1 MEVTSGVPQGSVLA
15 PIMFVIYIN
24 DMTEGVTGYMNMF
37 TDDAKIMRKVAN
49 EEDCVAL
56 NQDLDRI
63 REWSRKW
70 EMTFNTKKCSV
81 LEFGRSNRRI
91 SGNYSLS
98 NERIMKQTEE
108 KDLGVTI
115 TDKLTFGNH
124 INRITG
130 EA

>member
-1 MEVTSGVPQGSVLA
+1 
-15 PIMFVIYIN
+15 MFVSRDRTVYIN
-24 DMTEGVTGYMNMF
+24 DMTEDVTSYMNMLA
-37 TDDAKIMRKVAN
+37 DDTKIMRKVAN

-63 REWSRKW
+63 SDWSRKW
-70 EMTFNTKKCSV
+70 EMIFNTKKCSV
-81 LEFGRSNRRI
+81 LDFGKSSRRT

-98 NERIMKQTEE
+98 NERIMKKTEE

-124 INRITG
+124 MNRITG
-130 EA
+130 NIQSS